1 MGLAEV
7 SDRMNIPPILPVAPL
22 PALVFASGDGCAAMD
37 AASQMFADI
46 LSKSQDLPPTD
57 EQAEWPTGSELC
69 VPNLPDPALVDSLS
83 QSALTV
89 EDLQP
94 AYPPDSPIVSIPEQ
108 VTFGTVPNMAE
119 STTFDAA
126 PMVEAQSASDAQ
138 FTAEAGVAD
147 MPAAQG
153 GDLGP
158 SWSDLSTSDAE
169 PPPMSDHPA
178 DSSSDAG
185 DAQGSTTAHE
195 KDQPNEQPLSD
206 GPSQQEFG
214 LETVSDMA
222 ENDQSSLTS
231 PGDPMPDA
239 GPSQTPSS
247 SSSATSSGPSSAP
260 ILTQQGTPLSD
271 HMIQVAQSAPDGS
284 VTLTLSPDDLGTL
297 CFEVQQATDGVSV
310 HLTVERSETLDLL
323 RRHADQLMDAFRQA
337 GFSGASFTF
346 GGGEG
351 GQRDRPPPQTASAWP
366 DPIPPRAERFTV
378 GLLDIRL

>member
-1 MGLAEV
+1 
-7 SDRMNIPPILPVAPL
+7 MNIPPILPAAP
-22 PALVFASGDGCAAMD
+22 PAAQVFASGNGGAAMD
-37 AASQMFADI
+37 AASQVFADI
-46 LSKSQDLPPTD
+46 LSQSQ
-57 EQAEWPTGSELC
+57 EQPLTEERAEWPTGSELC
-69 VPNLPDPALVDSLS
+69 VPNLPDAALVDLLS
-83 QSALTV
+83 QSALTA

-94 AYPPDSPIVSIPEQ
+94 AYPPDSPIAAIPEQ
-108 VTFGTVPNMAE
+108 ATFETVSNMAE
-119 STTFDAA
+119 NTTNDAA
-126 PMVEAQSASDAQ
+126 PMVDVQSVSDAQ
-138 FTAEAGVAD
+138 FTAEASVAD
-147 MPAAQG
+147 MLAAQDD
-153 GDLGP
+153 DLAP
-158 SWSDLSTSDAE
+158 SSSDLSTSDAE

-178 DSSSDAG
+178 DSSADAG
-185 DAQGSTTAHE
+185 DAQASTSAHE

-206 GPSQQEFG
+206 GPSLQELG
-214 LETVSDMA
+214 LESVSDSA
-222 ENDQSSLTS
+222 EIDQSSLIS

-271 HMIQVAQSAPDGS
+271 HMIQVAQSAPDGP

-310 HLTVERSETLDLL
+310 HLTVERPETLDLL
-323 RRHADQLMDAFRQA
+323 RRHADQLIDAFRQA

-351 GQRDRPPPQTASAWP
+351 GQRDRPPPQTTSAWP
-366 DPIPPRAERFTV
+366 DPIPPRTERFAV